1 VPPSVAPSDATT
13 LFCPVAHSLF
23 STRCAVSLKPD
34 LFEGLRFDL
43 TKPLNHNF
51 ALSHSIFMGNIDV
64 PTANNQVHAFGK
76 RSSCMAATFSC
87 MAAAV
92 QPVA

>member
-1 VPPSVAPSDATT
+1 MLLAVSTGCTAGASGPTIAGECTHLYAPPCTR
-13 LFCPVAHSLF
+13 
-23 STRCAVSLKPD
+23 RCAVSLKPD

-64 PTANNQVHAFGK
+64 PTANQQAGAGLLGAGHLVL
-76 RSSCMAATFSC
+76 
-87 MAAAV
+87 V
-92 QPVA
+92 

>member
-1 VPPSVAPSDATT
+1 M
-13 LFCPVAHSLF
+13 
-23 STRCAVSLKPD
+23 SLKPD

-64 PTANNQVHAFGK
+64 PTANNQVCVGGGGGAEDVLRGGP
-76 RSSCMAATFSC
+76 
-87 MAAAV
+87 AV
-92 QPVA
+92 QPHA

>member
-1 VPPSVAPSDATT
+1 M
-13 LFCPVAHSLF
+13 
-23 STRCAVSLKPD
+23 SLKPD

-64 PTANNQVHAFGK
+64 PTANNQA
-76 RSSCMAATFSC
+76 RSYVAEDGCLLCCWAGALLGHPRASLVPTCPN
-87 MAAAV
+87 AAV
-92 QPVA
+92 LAHFFAH

>member
-1 VPPSVAPSDATT
+1 MSEAAADRRRRCDIFDA
-13 LFCPVAHSLF
+13 LL

-64 PTANNQVHAFGK
+64 PTANNQVHTMSRACSLQLRG
-76 RSSCMAATFSC
+76 SSA
-87 MAAAV
+87 
-92 QPVA
+92 